1 MELSSLNELDFN
13 ESGEW
18 PLPIKVIAILLLCAL
33 VLGGGYH
40 FIIKDKQNELEKLEQ
55 TEITLKTEF
64 EDKQEKASNLEAYK
78 AQMAEMKV
86 TFSSMLKQLPR
97 KNEVA
102 DLLVDISRTGLI
114 NGLEF
119 ELFKPEG
126 ERPIDFYA
134 ELPITMKVTGTYH
147 QFAGFISD
155 IASLPRIV
163 TLHNLSM
170 SPLSKDGNK
179 MSMDIIAKT
188 YRYLDEDGK

>member
-1 MELSSLNELDFN
+1 MELSSLNDLDFN

-18 PLPIKVIAILLLCAL
+18 PLPIKLVAIVLLCIVVWA
-33 VLGGGYH
+33 GGYH
-40 FIIKDKQNELEKLEQ
+40 FIIKDKLAELAKLEQ
-55 TEITLKTEF
+55 TEVTLKTEF
-64 EDKQEKASNLEAYK
+64 EYKQEKASNLEAYK
-78 AQMAEMKV
+78 AQMAEMKI

-102 DLLVDISRTGLI
+102 DLLIDISRTGLI

-119 ELFKPEG
+119 QLFKPEA
-126 ERPIDFYA
+126 ERPIDFYS

-147 QFAGFISD
+147 QFSNFVSD
-155 IASLPRIV
+155 VASLPRIV

-170 SPLSKDGNK
+170 APLSKDGDK
-179 MSMDIIAKT
+179 MSMDIVAKT